1 MPLYLQ
7 VLLLMAL
14 SYVIGG
20 IPMGL
25 LVARAKGVDIRKE
38 GSGNIGATNV
48 ARVIGPYFGVLVLLL
63 DAVKGAS
70 TSLGASWYLES
81 FHRDLVSSVAYMPDM
96 VRLGVAIACVVG
108 NTASVFLGFKGGK
121 GVATALGV
129 LLGIY
134 PYLTWPV
141 LISVGLWLVVVGR
154 TRYVSLGSLAA
165 AATVPITFLGCA
177 YYFKWDLNEHWP
189 LLCLT
194 VLLAIVV
201 AVRHRSNIGRLR
213 DGTESRIGRTA
224 SDTPSAGG
232 E

>member
-1 MPLYLQ
+1 MPLYFQ
-7 VLLLMAL
+7 VVLLMAAAYL
-14 SYVIGG
+14 VGG

-25 LVARAKGVDIRKE
+25 LVARAKGVDIRKA

-70 TSLGASWYLES
+70 TSYGATWYLENHGS
-81 FHRDLVSSVAYMPDM
+81 AIAASGIAMPDL
-96 VRLGVAIACVVG
+96 VRLGVAIACVIG
-108 NTASVFLGFKGGK
+108 NTASIFLEFKGGK

-129 LLGIY
+129 FLGIY

-141 LISVGLWLVVVGR
+141 LISGGLWVLVVGR
-154 TRYVSLGSLAA
+154 TKYVSVGSIAA
-165 AATVPITFLGCA
+165 AATVPLTFLGCA
-177 YYFKWDLNEHWP
+177 WYFKWDLGAHWP

-194 VLLAIVV
+194 IILAIVV
-201 AVRHRSNIGRLR
+201 AFRHRANIGRLR
-213 DGTESRIGRTA
+213 SGTESRIGKPA
-224 SDTPSAGG
+224 SDTSSGGG

>member
-1 MPLYLQ
+1 MPFSLQ
-7 VLLLMAL
+7 VVVLMVV
-14 SYVIGG
+14 SYVVGG

-25 LVARAKGVDIRKE
+25 LVARLKGVDIRKA

-70 TSLGASWYLES
+70 TSLGAWWFLEQYHAE
-81 FHRDLVSSVAYMPDM
+81 FIKTGGAMPDM
-96 VRLGVAIACVVG
+96 VRLGVAIACVLG

-129 LLGIY
+129 FLGIY

-141 LISVGLWLVVVGR
+141 LISVGLWLLVVGR
-154 TRYVSLGSLAA
+154 TKYVSLGSIAA
-165 AATVPITFLGCA
+165 AVTVPFALLGCA
-177 YYFKWDLNEHWP
+177 KYFDWDLSVHWP

-194 VLLAIVV
+194 IVLAIVV
-201 AVRHRSNIGRLR
+201 IFRHRANIGRLR
-213 DGTESRIGRTA
+213 SGTESRVGQTA
-224 SDTPSAGG
+224 SDTTPAGG
-232 E
+232 R

>member
-1 MPLYLQ
+1 MLI
-7 VLLLMAL
+7 VG
-14 SYVIGG
+14 SYIVGG

-25 LVARAKGVDIRKE
+25 LVAKAKGVDIRKA

-48 ARVIGPYFGVLVLLL
+48 ARVIGPFFGVFVLLL

-70 TSLGASWYLES
+70 TSMGAWWYLENHHAA
-81 FHRDLVSSVAYMPDM
+81 FASSGHWMPDM

-108 NTASVFLGFKGGK
+108 NTASIFLGFKGGK

-129 LLGIY
+129 FLGIF

-141 LISVGLWLVVVGR
+141 LISGGLWVLVVGR
-154 TRYVSLGSLAA
+154 TKYVSVGSIAA

-177 YYFKWDLNEHWP
+177 YYFKWDLAEHWP

-194 VLLAIVV
+194 IILAIVV
-201 AVRHRSNIGRLR
+201 AIRHRANIGRLR
-213 DGTESRIGRTA
+213 SGTESRLGKPA
-224 SDTPSAGG
+224 SDSAPSGG